1 MAKVDYSRLKILVVE
16 DHEPT
21 QMFLREVLQ
30 ASGTS
35 HLKIVGD
42 VKSALPLLKDRLLDL
57 LICDL
62 NLGEINGQA
71 LIKAVRLNPNFTNRY
86 MPIIVL
92 TGDTKPETARA
103 LLNLGI
109 NKFVS
114 KPASAQ
120 SIIEAVRNVLERPK
134 AFITAKDYFGP
145 DRRNRQEAG
154 VSGRR
159 STDRER
165 GNDPVPI
172 PKRTDVKWS

>member
-1 MAKVDYSRLKILVVE
+1 MGKVDYSRLKILVVE

-21 QMFLREVLQ
+21 RIFLKEVLE
-30 ASGTS
+30 ASGTGN
-35 HLKIVGD
+35 LRIVAD

-71 LIKAVRLNPNFTNRY
+71 LIRAVRLNPNFTNRY

-92 TGDTKPETARA
+92 TGDSRAETVRA
-103 LLNLGI
+103 LIDLGI

-114 KPASAQ
+114 KPASPR
-120 SIIEAVRNVLERPK
+120 SLIEAVRNVLERPK
-134 AFITAKDYFGP
+134 AFVTSKDYFGP

-154 VSGRR
+154 ISGRR

-165 GNDPVPI
+165 DDPVPI
-172 PKRTDVKWS
+172 PKRTDVPWT

>member
-1 MAKVDYSRLKILVVE
+1 MGKVDYSRLKILVVE
-16 DHEPT
+16 DHAPT
-21 QMFLREVLQ
+21 RMFLKEVLE

-35 HLKIVGD
+35 NLWIVAD
-42 VKSALPLLKDRLLDL
+42 VKAALPLLKDRLLDL

-71 LIKAVRLNPNFTNRY
+71 LIRAVRLNPNFTNRY

-92 TGDTKPETARA
+92 TGDSKVETVRE
-103 LLNLGI
+103 LINLGV

-114 KPASAQ
+114 KPTTAQ
-120 SIIEAVRNVLERPK
+120 SLIEAVRSVLERPK
-134 AFITAKDYFGP
+134 AFVTAKDYFGP
-145 DRRNRQEAG
+145 DRRNRQEPG

-165 GNDPVPI
+165 EDDPVPI
-172 PKRTDVKWS
+172 PKRTDVPWT

>member
-1 MAKVDYSRLKILVVE
+1 MPKTDYSRLKILVVE

-21 QMFLREVLQ
+21 RIFLKEVLQ

-35 HLKIVGD
+35 HLQIVAD

-71 LIKAVRLNPNFTNRY
+71 LIRAVRLNPNFTNRY

-92 TGDTKPETARA
+92 TGDSKPETVRE
-103 LLNLGI
+103 LINLGI

-114 KPASAQ
+114 KPVSAQ
-120 SIIEAVRNVLERPK
+120 GLIEAIRNVLERPK

-145 DRRNRQEAG
+145 DRRNRQEPG
-154 VSGRR
+154 VTGRR
-159 STDRER
+159 STDRGGED
-165 GNDPVPI
+165 DPVPI
-172 PKRTDVKWS
+172 PKRTDVKWT